1 VKRLWRLVR
10 GEKQE
15 DLSERTWFPQIEKV
29 VELTAAQL
37 PVVVLT
43 GAGISVASGIPD
55 FRSKGGLWEKFDP
68 FDYASMSS
76 FREDPARVWE
86 MLRELYATMC
96 GKKPNVGHQA
106 LAALE
111 QAELLSS
118 IITQNIDH
126 LHQQAGSLD
135 VIEFHG
141 NGAYLECLS
150 CGARSSARKIPKQ
163 ASRKHFSPPTC
174 KQCNEL
180 LKPTVIFFGEPIPFH
195 AVERALRAVQKCGTF
210 WVVGTSADVMPA
222 GTLPAAASEN
232 GAKVI
237 EINLVETS
245 LTHSGHCDLSIH
257 GRQEEILPLLAER
270 LIERCSKG

>member
-1 VKRLWRLVR
+1 MKRLWRFMR

-15 DLSERTWFPQIEKV
+15 DLSQRPWFPQIEEL
-29 VELTAAQL
+29 VEVTVAHL

-68 FDYASMSS
+68 FDYASMES
-76 FREDPARVWE
+76 FREDPVRVWE
-86 MLRELYATMC
+86 MIRELYATMC
-96 GKKPNVGHQA
+96 GKKPNAGHQA

-111 QAELLSS
+111 RAELLTS

-141 NGAYLECLS
+141 NGMHLECLS
-150 CGARSSARKIPKQ
+150 CGARTSARHLPRQ
-163 ASRKHFSPPTC
+163 VSRKRFSPPTC
-174 KQCNEL
+174 KQCDEL

-195 AVERALRAVQKCGTF
+195 AVERAQRAVQNCGTL

-222 GTLPAAASEN
+222 GSLPIAASGI

-237 EINLVETS
+237 EINLIETT
-245 LTHSGHCDLSIH
+245 LTHSGHCDISIH